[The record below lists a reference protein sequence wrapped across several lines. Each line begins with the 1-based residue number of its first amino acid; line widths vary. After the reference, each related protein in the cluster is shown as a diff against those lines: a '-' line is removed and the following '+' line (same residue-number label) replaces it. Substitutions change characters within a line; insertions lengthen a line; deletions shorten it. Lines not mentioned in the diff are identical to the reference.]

1 MGRAARVRYLRGVFL
16 RKAALRPVPKYAIV
30 GEEAIEAVEQSLEH
44 DEEDLQDALD
54 TGYRDLDRR
63 QPVLATW
70 LAEELSHRSDEMAQ
84 SLGYF
89 LAVTV
94 FMAFREAFPRRL
106 GQVDEGALRIALET
120 LEADE
125 ELRAEDPL
133 EVLDSDDVVALTQPA
148 LLDWVQHHLQEA
160 LEQAGDEA
168 DLEDLDRVYRA
179 ILVEVITLSHAV
191 QAPPGHVNEA
201 LA

>member
-1 MGRAARVRYLRGVFL
+1 VFI
-16 RKAALRPVPKYAIV
+16 RKAALRKVPKFALV
-30 GEEAIEAVEQSLEH
+30 DEQAIESVEMSLDD
-44 DEEDLQDALD
+44 DEESLQDALD
-54 TGYRDLDRR
+54 TGYRELDRK
-63 QPVLATW
+63 QPVLAAW
-70 LAEELSHRSDEMAQ
+70 LAEEVSLRADEMAQ

-94 FMAFREAFPRRL
+94 YLAFREAFPTRL
-106 GQVDEGALRIALET
+106 GSVDEGALQIALDT

-133 EVLDSDDVVALTQPA
+133 EVLDSDDVVAMTQPA

-160 LEQAGDEA
+160 LDQAGEAA

-191 QAPPGHVNEA
+191 QAPPGFVDEA

>member
-1 MGRAARVRYLRGVFL
+1 MFL

-30 GEEAIEAVEQSLEH
+30 GEQAIEAVELTLE
-44 DEEDLQDALD
+44 EEDENLQDSLD
-54 TGYRDLDRR
+54 AGYRELDRK
-63 QPVLATW
+63 QPILAGW
-70 LAEELSHRSDEMAQ
+70 LAEEVSHRSDEMAQ

-94 FMAFREAFPRRL
+94 FLAFQEAFPRRL
-106 GQVDEGALRIALET
+106 GEVDQGALQITLDT

-133 EVLDSDDVVALTQPA
+133 EVLDSDDVVAMTQPA
-148 LLDWVQHHLQEA
+148 LLEWVQHHLQEA
-160 LEQAGDEA
+160 LEQAGDDA
-168 DLEDLDRVYRA
+168 HLEDLDRVYRA
-179 ILVEVITLSHAV
+179 ILVEVIALSHAV
-191 QAPPGHVNEA
+191 QGPPGHLDEV